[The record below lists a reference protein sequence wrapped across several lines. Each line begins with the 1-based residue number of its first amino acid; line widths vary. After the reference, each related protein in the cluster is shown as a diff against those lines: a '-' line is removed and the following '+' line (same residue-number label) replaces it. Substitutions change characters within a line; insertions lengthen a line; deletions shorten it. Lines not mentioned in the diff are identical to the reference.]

1 MKIFIIKVF
10 ILFIRILYAPMK
22 LRKTQNKIVWL
33 SRQSNIKSED
43 MRMLSEAIAS
53 ASPDT
58 QQVFRLRYL
67 KEQNEL
73 TLSYIFSVFR
83 DMWELASAKIAV
95 TDSYIIPIS
104 CLNHKSDLKVIQIW
118 HALGAVK
125 KFGLQ
130 STGMVQGRDVAVSK
144 AMYMHKNY
152 DCVIAPSEKAA
163 EFYCEAFDCTQ
174 DNIKIAS
181 LPRVDVILDG
191 ISRKEEFIEKNPG
204 YKNKK
209 IIVYVATFRDDDD
222 VFAEELYN
230 AFEKYKEFG
239 LIICAHPLSET
250 AQNPKYK
257 CKGKFSTYD
266 YIKMADGVISDYSA
280 CAIEA
285 SVLEKPLWLFT
296 PDYDKYKSER
306 GLNIDVLKEADG
318 FCYKNAEELIEAVK
332 SDNYDYDKLVA
343 FSEKYVENR
352 KPGCTK
358 QLAEIICSYLK

>member
-22 LRKTQNKIVWL
+22 LRKTKNKIVWL

-43 MRMLSEAIAS
+43 MRMLSAAIREIA
-53 ASPDT
+53 PDT
-58 QQVFRLRYL
+58 EQVFRVRYL

-73 TLSYIFSVFR
+73 TLSYILSVFR
-83 DMWELASAKIAV
+83 DMWELASAKVAV

-104 CLNHKSDLKVIQIW
+104 CLNHKSDLKIVQIW

-130 STGMVQGRDVAVSK
+130 STGMVQGRDTAVSK

-191 ISRKEEFIEKNPG
+191 TSKRDEFMEKNPEFKG
-204 YKNKK
+204 KK
-209 IIVYVATFRDDDD
+209 LIVYVSTFRDNDD

-230 AFEKYKEFG
+230 EFKKHEEYG
-239 LIICAHPLSET
+239 LIVCAHPLSET
-250 AQNPKYK
+250 AKNSKYK

-266 YIKMADGVISDYSA
+266 YIKLADGVISDYSA

-285 SVLEKPLWLFT
+285 SVLDKPLWFFI
-296 PDYDKYKSER
+296 PDYDKYKEER
-306 GLNIDVLKEADG
+306 GLNIDVLTEAEG
-318 FCYKNAEELIEAVK
+318 FCFRTAGDLINSVRSE
-332 SDNYDYDKLVA
+332 SYDYGRLTD
-343 FSEKYVENR
+343 FSRKYVKNR
-352 KPGCTK
+352 TPGCTK
-358 QLAEIICSYLK
+358 QLAEIVCSYLK